1 MELLADMASKTGI
14 CTNAAG
20 CTLAYTKKPVVVA
33 EGAEFRC
40 PECGQPLQ
48 EPQGGDAGGGG
59 KTPIWLIAAA
69 VIVVVLI
76 AAGFFLVPKM
86 ISRSTSTAETTPA
99 PAEKPATPEPVVAK
113 TEPLATTPFP
123 ATPAPAKQI
132 PAPPP
137 PVATPKVAAQP
148 PPAATPMARETVPP
162 PPVSS
167 APPVPDT
174 VSSSMATITPLI
186 ENKQENSE
194 VKKQVLVRIDSMPNL
209 SPANR
214 SKLYTAVDRA
224 RGMYKMAIV
233 SFDSGRIAPTPAAV
247 TQLVDGLRTADVQ
260 RLLTDPTAVIIVLGY
275 ADSKGDDKKNLQIS
289 TERAES
295 LSKALRDQGK
305 ILNVMHAVG
314 MGGSEMFGKGQ
325 RDKNRVVEIWAVLP

>member
-1 MELLADMASKTGI
+1 MASKTGI

-20 CTLAYTKKPVVVA
+20 CTLAYTKKPVTVA

-48 EPQGGDAGGGG
+48 DAQGTTVGGGG
-59 KTPIWLIAAA
+59 KVPPWAIAAGAAVFLLIAAA
-69 VIVVVLI
+69 FFIV
-76 AAGFFLVPKM
+76 PRM
-86 ISRSTSTAETTPA
+86 ISRSSSTAESTPVPVA
-99 PAEKPATPEPVVAK
+99 KPATPEPLIAK
-113 TEPLATTPFP
+113 TQATPAP
-123 ATPAPAKQI
+123 ATPAPAEAV
-132 PAPPP
+132 PATPA

-148 PPAATPMARETVPP
+148 PPTATPMAKETAPTPPVEPP
-162 PPVSS
+162 PDDASTSS
-167 APPVPDT
+167 AT
-174 VSSSMATITPLI
+174 MTPLV
-186 ENKQENSE
+186 ENKQENAE

-209 SPANR
+209 SPTNR

-224 RGMYKMAIV
+224 RGMYKMAII
-233 SFDSGRIAPTPAAV
+233 SFNSGRVTPTPAAV
-247 TQLVDGLRTADVQ
+247 TQLVEGLHSPEVQ

-275 ADSKGDDKKNLQIS
+275 ADPKGDEKKNLQIS

-295 LSKALRDQGK
+295 LSKALREQGK

>member
-1 MELLADMASKTGI
+1 MASKTGI

-48 EPQGGDAGGGG
+48 EPQDATAGGGG
-59 KTPIWLIAAA
+59 KAPIWLIGAA
-69 VIVVVLI
+69 VILVLLI
-76 AAGFFLVPKM
+76 AAGFFLLPKM
-86 ISRSTSTAETTPA
+86 ISRSASTGEATPA
-99 PAEKPATPEPVVAK
+99 LAGKPAAPEPVAAK
-113 TEPLATTPFP
+113 VEPPPVTPVPANPVHAT
-123 ATPAPAKQI
+123 
-132 PAPPP
+132 PP
-137 PVATPKVAAQP
+137 PVATPRVAVQP
-148 PPAATPMARETVPP
+148 PPAMTPMVKGTAPVPPAQSATPMA
-162 PPVSS
+162 
-167 APPVPDT
+167 DT
-174 VSSSMATITPLI
+174 ASSSTATITPLV

-209 SPANR
+209 TPTNR

-224 RGMYKMAIV
+224 RGMYKMAII
-233 SFDSGRIAPTPAAV
+233 SFDNGRIAPTPAAV
-247 TQLVDGLRTADVQ
+247 TQLVEGLHTPDVQ

-275 ADSKGDDKKNLQIS
+275 ADAKGDDKKNLQIS

-295 LSKALRDQGK
+295 LSKALRDQGR